1 MTIIFPCQ
9 LAEINPLSTDCTTI
23 GANILYNLS
32 KKNEKRKRAFA
43 YTYLKIRMTYKLQQ
57 CLKFISMDQ
66 IMIIIDFKLDQIGQC
81 LERPSGNQ

>member
-43 YTYLKIRMTYKLQQ
+43 YTYLKIRMTYIQTSTMPEIHIYGPNYDYNRL
-57 CLKFISMDQ
+57 
-66 IMIIIDFKLDQIGQC
+66 
-81 LERPSGNQ
+81 